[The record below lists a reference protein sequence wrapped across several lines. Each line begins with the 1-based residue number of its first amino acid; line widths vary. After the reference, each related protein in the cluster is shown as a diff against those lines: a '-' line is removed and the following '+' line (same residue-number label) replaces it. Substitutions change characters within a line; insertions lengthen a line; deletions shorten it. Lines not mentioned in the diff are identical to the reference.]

1 MKKKILAGVL
11 AGMFAVGGGILLVGC
26 GEEDQ
31 SKLHDIF
38 CMANSYMSEYNESI
52 TYLHKN
58 NENLRAEASY
68 NKLTNEFS
76 YISYTDKGIVD
87 WYKATKLFD
96 NEIAYYSDDE
106 DKVVD
111 VPYVLA
117 LMEDEII
124 DEAVTEI
131 NLDYVVYNTEIEG
144 KVEEFK
150 ADLIEDGYKV
160 NKVSYTIKYKSIGK
174 EKYSAKTV
182 FAYDYDNINNG
193 EGMKFVYEE
202 ISNIEFSE
210 DWIYSIKESY
220 STTMTSYKNGVVE
233 SEESENGEK
242 EECFSKGFNEDIYS
256 KVDLSDKTIPEKVEQ
271 ASLVLMFGQNSS
283 PTLYVPFNVNIEDE
297 AEKLVPLGT
306 GRSYEF
312 YLDEEYLLPLPA
324 GYQLN
329 TQTNNIIHVKSV
341 LAEGY
346 TEIVEVF
353 QDSQGVRASKTS
365 VIRLGEDFEFDNVYN
380 SWKFL
385 GNVYVDGKYTSASKY
400 VFSQGEVHTILYLS
414 EYNVDM
420 VTKTETTFSVGG
432 KYYFVEAG
440 TPSEQTLRQYFN
452 SIEAKINGVL
462 LTNDAYSLE
471 IKAASGQS
479 CTLDDRLADVEGL
492 TYAIISSIKDGYVVV
507 ENQFGKS
514 AAQANETE
522 ITFKFNKWS
531 QKLRLNVR
539 GLVYEYTRF
548 GELFG
553 IVTLITED
561 EEGNTTVRLCSGFK
575 EDTPYFFYIK

>member
-160 NKVSYTIKYKSIGK
+160 NKVSYTIKYKSIVLK
-174 EKYSAKTV
+174 VRQLCFLKISFLEITLNLLVNIAK
-182 FAYDYDNINNG
+182 
-193 EGMKFVYEE
+193 
-202 ISNIEFSE
+202 
-210 DWIYSIKESY
+210 
-220 STTMTSYKNGVVE
+220 
-233 SEESENGEK
+233 
-242 EECFSKGFNEDIYS
+242 
-256 KVDLSDKTIPEKVEQ
+256 KVLRLEKV
-271 ASLVLMFGQNSS
+271 
-283 PTLYVPFNVNIEDE
+283 
-297 AEKLVPLGT
+297 K
-306 GRSYEF
+306 
-312 YLDEEYLLPLPA
+312 
-324 GYQLN
+324 
-329 TQTNNIIHVKSV
+329 
-341 LAEGY
+341 
-346 TEIVEVF
+346 
-353 QDSQGVRASKTS
+353 
-365 VIRLGEDFEFDNVYN
+365 
-380 SWKFL
+380 
-385 GNVYVDGKYTSASKY
+385 
-400 VFSQGEVHTILYLS
+400 
-414 EYNVDM
+414 
-420 VTKTETTFSVGG
+420 
-432 KYYFVEAG
+432 
-440 TPSEQTLRQYFN
+440 
-452 SIEAKINGVL
+452 
-462 LTNDAYSLE
+462 
-471 IKAASGQS
+471 
-479 CTLDDRLADVEGL
+479 
-492 TYAIISSIKDGYVVV
+492 
-507 ENQFGKS
+507 
-514 AAQANETE
+514 
-522 ITFKFNKWS
+522 
-531 QKLRLNVR
+531 
-539 GLVYEYTRF
+539 
-548 GELFG
+548 
-553 IVTLITED
+553 
-561 EEGNTTVRLCSGFK
+561 
-575 EDTPYFFYIK
+575 